1 MSYYYDFSSIFTQI
15 IFTKIDLSKIDF
27 SKNVLYN

>member
-1 MSYYYDFSSIFTQI
+1 MSYFYDFSSIFTQI